1 MRRAAGWQMPPAGHP
16 APRHCISQGLN
27 AFGHADRIGEGSS
40 ERCFRAPGDGT
51 ADACLRSRMAAKLI
65 RLAPPD
71 ASRPV
76 TISWAAGLALL
87 VAMAIALFV
96 WGWIR
101 GSDARVLARLP
112 AEERARLFQ
121 LTRNKAEAVC
131 ASPDLE
137 NQCRAE
143 VELLSEFPECGADCH
158 AFVVQHRPRASR

>member
-1 MRRAAGWQMPPAGHP
+1 
-16 APRHCISQGLN
+16 
-27 AFGHADRIGEGSS
+27 
-40 ERCFRAPGDGT
+40 
-51 ADACLRSRMAAKLI
+51 
-65 RLAPPD
+65 
-71 ASRPV
+71 
-76 TISWAAGLALL
+76 
-87 VAMAIALFV
+87 MAIALFV

-143 VELLSEFPECGADCH
+143 VELLSEFPECSGDCRT
-158 AFVVQHRPRASR
+158 FVARHKPRGSR